1 MKLSPVRGVV
11 EGKRVIM
18 VDDSIVRGTTSR
30 RIVRMLNDAG
40 ATEVH
45 VVISSPP
52 IKNPCFYGID
62 TSRREELIA
71 ADKSVEEIRREIE
84 ADTLTFIST
93 EGMLESIGNHD
104 SGETCGHCLACFTG
118 NYPTE
123 IYEDIHMSKEEIKK
137 AEELVKE

>member
-30 RIVRMLNDAG
+30 RIVRMLSDAG

-62 TSRREELIA
+62 TSDREELIA
-71 ADKSVEEIRREIE
+71 SQNPLKKCVKSLEQIR
-84 ADTLTFIST
+84 
-93 EGMLESIGNHD
+93 
-104 SGETCGHCLACFTG
+104 
-118 NYPTE
+118 
-123 IYEDIHMSKEEIKK
+123 
-137 AEELVKE
+137 